1 MSNPLLP
8 SEKEVL
14 IWQDKSEKAVLKG
27 LERHYQDALKGI
39 EARIAQL
46 MGRGD
51 ANLPHVIRRIEYQR
65 MILAQVKAQ
74 LDVLHAK
81 EYESISEYLN
91 NSYTDAFVGT
101 VYTLHSQD
109 IPVIVPIDQSVAVK
123 AVTIDSKLKSDLYTS
138 LGADLVQLKKAIAQE
153 ITRGIASGML
163 YSDMVR
169 NIKSV
174 GGIPLSR
181 ARTIVRTEAGRVQ
194 EQATFDASK
203 AAKSKGA
210 DVVNQW
216 SAIRDSKTRPTHRRL
231 DGQIREV
238 GEYFEI
244 DGKKAKHPHGFGRP
258 EEDINCRC
266 TLLTRARA
274 ALDADELKRLR
285 EIAVRHSLY
294 VDDPKAFRAEKLP
307 ALKTF
312 GEFKKAYLKAIE
324 K

>member
-14 IWQDKSEKAVLKG
+14 IWQDKSEKAVLNG

-138 LGADLVQLKKAIAQE
+138 LGADLVRLKKAIAQE

-169 NIKSV
+169 NIRSV

-194 EQATFDASK
+194 EQATFDAAK
-203 AAKSKGA
+203 AAKAKGA
-210 DVVNQW
+210 DVVSQW

-238 GEYFEI
+238 GDYFEI

-307 ALKTF
+307 ELKNF
-312 GEFKKAYLKAIE
+312 SEFRKSYLKAIE
-324 K
+324 Q